1 MSFERAFS
9 ELLAELPSLESRRTY
24 AGAWTRYVEWLRA
37 QSIEPL
43 DAKPRQI
50 SAYLAHLRDDK
61 KRSKSTLQLTL
72 SVIREAY
79 RYFVRE
85 ELLAVNH
92 AREVKTPRTESTPKT
107 PYLGQDDA
115 RKLLSVP
122 AETWEEKRDRLCVR
136 LLIGLGWRR
145 SEVARMRIEHFHD
158 GTVTGIVKGSK
169 RLTVGVPK
177 WLQDDITEW
186 LTDTGIKSGP
196 LLPRAADD
204 ARPMTADMV
213 YQHVVRLGRRA
224 GVTINPHG
232 LRRTNITLT
241 GERGVSL
248 KERQLAVG
256 HSSSG
261 TTERYDRARDAS
273 ASAPGQTLVDLVEEK
288 K

>member
-1 MSFERAFS
+1 MSFEEVFKHLLERLGS
-9 ELLAELPSLESRRTY
+9 ECSRVAYRKDWERYLDWASAEGVDVLTARPRH
-24 AGAWTRYVEWLRA
+24 
-37 QSIEPL
+37 IE
-43 DAKPRQI
+43 
-50 SAYLAHLRDDK
+50 AHLNALAARGC
-61 KRSKSTLQLTL
+61 KRSTCGRAL
-72 SVIREAY
+72 SVIRKVYGA
-79 RYFVRE
+79 FVRE
-85 ELLAVNH
+85 EMIEKNP
-92 AREVKTPRTESTPKT
+92 AREVENLKIDDAPKT
-107 PYLGQDDA
+107 PYLGQDEA

-213 YQHVVRLGRRA
+213 YQHVVRVGRRA